1 MAYRTGLVPGHAG
14 GGDHL
19 NTFFSQDEHRRVLD
33 TSIDV
38 PKEKPSFPLPLDQVG
53 ISGKTVWVCFNNEQ
67 WSRLPFTAE
76 ILINLPGDV
85 RGIHM
90 SRIEQAIS
98 DLHNDKFDDLRD
110 YVLQLGNKV
119 MKGQSAT
126 TGSIALQGQMPLLQR
141 TPVSEKLSIDTVEI
155 SVQAEFHDNNN
166 PASPMVMM
174 GAALCHLTACPCT
187 LAYNESLFNHH
198 DATCP
203 LATHSQRTKTALTI
217 ESNSTTV
224 PTLTFDELIDCLSG
238 ALHVSRD
245 LLKRPDEAELILK
258 AHRQP
263 QFVEDV
269 VRETAR
275 EVGRRFGD
283 RLPPSTRVCIK
294 SLSLESIHIHDVTCR
309 LNTSLEEILNLLQ
322 Q

>member
-1 MAYRTGLVPGHAG
+1 
-14 GGDHL
+14 L

-33 TSIDV
+33 TGVDV
-38 PKEKPSFPLPLDQVG
+38 PEETPSFPLPLDQVG
-53 ISGKTVWVCFNNEQ
+53 ISGKTVWVLFKNEQ
-67 WSRLPFTAE
+67 WGRLPFAAE

-98 DLHNDKFDDLRD
+98 DLHNQKFDDLRD
-110 YVLQLGNKV
+110 YALDLGGKV
-119 MKGQSAT
+119 MDGQRAT
-126 TGSIALQGQMPLLQR
+126 AGSIALRGQVPLLQQ
-141 TPVSEKLSIDTVEI
+141 TPVSEMVSIDTVEI
-155 SVQAEFHDNNN
+155 SVQAQFHDKKAV
-166 PASPMVMM
+166 ASSTIMV

-187 LAYNESLFNHH
+187 LAYNEVLFTHK
-198 DATCP
+198 DSPCP
-203 LATHSQRTKTALTI
+203 PATHSQRSRTSLAI
-217 ESNSTTV
+217 ESDNASFL
-224 PTLTFDELIDCLSG
+224 PAPTFDELIDCLSS

-245 LLKRPDEAELILK
+245 LLKRPDEAELILQ

-275 EVGRRFGD
+275 EVGRTFGG
-283 RLPPSTRVCIK
+283 RLPATTRVLIK

-309 LNTSLEEILNLLQ
+309 LNTSLKEILNIL
-322 Q
+322 

>member
-1 MAYRTGLVPGHAG
+1 MS
-14 GGDHL
+14 
-19 NTFFSQDEHRRVLD
+19 TFFSQDEHRRVLD
-33 TSIDV
+33 ISVDV
-38 PKEKPSFPLPLDQVG
+38 PKQKPSFPLPLDQVG
-53 ISGKTVWVCFNNEQ
+53 ISGKTVWICFKNEQ
-67 WSRLPFTAE
+67 WSRLPFTAD

-98 DLHNDKFDDLRD
+98 DLYNDKFDDLRD
-110 YVLQLGNKV
+110 YVLQLGDKL
-119 MKGQSAT
+119 MKGQRAS
-126 TGSIALQGQMPLLQR
+126 TGSITLQGQTPHLQR
-141 TPVSEKLSIDTVEI
+141 TPVSDKLSIDTVEI
-155 SVQAEFHDNNN
+155 SMQAEFHVNNN
-166 PASPMVMM
+166 LASPMVMM

-198 DATCP
+198 DSTCP

-217 ESNSTTV
+217 ECNSNTALA
-224 PTLTFDELIDCLSG
+224 LTFDELIDCLSG

-275 EVGRRFGD
+275 EVGKTFGD
-283 RLPPSTRVCIK
+283 RLPPTTRVLIK
-294 SLSLESIHIHDVTCR
+294 SVSFESIHIHDVTCR
-309 LNTSLEEILNLLQ
+309 LNTSLKEILNLL
-322 Q
+322 

>member
-1 MAYRTGLVPGHAG
+1 
-14 GGDHL
+14 L

-53 ISGKTVWVCFNNEQ
+53 ISGKTVWVLFNNDQ
-67 WSRLPFTAE
+67 WGRLPFAAE
-76 ILINLPGDV
+76 ILINLPGDI

-98 DLHNDKFDDLRD
+98 DLHNKKYDDLRD
-110 YVLQLGNKV
+110 YALELGGKV
-119 MKGQSAT
+119 MDGQQAT
-126 TGSIALQGQMPLLQR
+126 TGSITLEGRVPLLQQ
-141 TPVSEKLSIDTVEI
+141 TPVSEKISIDTVEI
-155 SVQAEFHDNNN
+155 SVQAKFHDNRE
-166 PASPMVMM
+166 PATPMVMM
-174 GAALCHLTACPCT
+174 GAATHHLTACPCT
-187 LAYNESLFNHH
+187 LAYNEVLYNRQDSSS
-198 DATCP
+198 P
-203 LATHSQRTKTALTI
+203 LSTHSQRTKTSLTV
-217 ESNSTTV
+217 ESDNATAAV
-224 PTLTFDELIDCLSG
+224 PTFDELINCLSG
-238 ALHVSRD
+238 ALHVSQD

-283 RLPPSTRVCIK
+283 RLPPSTRVSIK

-309 LNTSLEEILNLLQ
+309 LNTSLKEILNLLQ

>member
-1 MAYRTGLVPGHAG
+1 LSAY
-14 GGDHL
+14 
-19 NTFFSQDEHRRVLD
+19 FSQDEHQRVLD

-53 ISGKTVWVCFNNEQ
+53 ISGKTVWVLFKNGQ
-67 WSRLPFTAE
+67 WGRLPFAAE
-76 ILINLPGDV
+76 ILINLPGDI

-98 DLHNDKFDDLRD
+98 DLHNEEFDDLRE
-110 YVLQLGNKV
+110 YVLRLGNKV
-119 MKGQSAT
+119 MEGQRAS
-126 TGSIALQGQMPLLQR
+126 TGTISLQGQVPLLQQ
-141 TPVSEKLSIDTVEI
+141 TPVSDKLSIDTVEI
-155 SVQAEFHDNNN
+155 SVQGDFHDDKNL
-166 PASPMVMM
+166 ASPRIMM
-174 GAALCHLTACPCT
+174 GVALCHLTACPCT
-187 LAYNESLFNHH
+187 LAYNEVLFNHQ
-198 DATCP
+198 DSSCP
-203 LATHSQRTKTALTI
+203 AATHSQRTKTALTI
-217 ESNSTTV
+217 ESNSTSPAV
-224 PTLTFDELIDCLSG
+224 TFDELIDCLSG

-275 EVGRRFGD
+275 EAGRRFGG
-283 RLPPSTRVCIK
+283 RLPTTTRVLIK

-309 LNTSLEEILNLLQ
+309 LDTSLKEILNIL
-322 Q
+322 

>member
-1 MAYRTGLVPGHAG
+1 
-14 GGDHL
+14 L
-19 NTFFSQDEHRRVLD
+19 NTFFSQVEHRRVLD

-38 PKEKPSFPLPLDQVG
+38 PMEKPSFPLPLDQVG
-53 ISGKTVWVCFNNEQ
+53 ISGKTVWVLFKNDQ
-67 WSRLPFTAE
+67 WGRLPFAAE
-76 ILINLPGDV
+76 ILINLPGNI

-98 DLHNDKFDDLRD
+98 DLHNEKFSDLRD
-110 YVLQLGNKV
+110 YALELGGKV
-119 MKGQSAT
+119 MDGQQAT
-126 TGSIALQGQMPLLQR
+126 AGSIALRGQAPLLQQ
-141 TPVSEKLSIDTVEI
+141 TPVSEKVSIDTVEL
-155 SVQAEFHDNNN
+155 SVLAQFHDDRKLT
-166 PASPMVMM
+166 SPTVMV
-174 GAALCHLTACPCT
+174 GVALCHLTACPCT
-187 LAYNESLFNHH
+187 LAYNEALFMHK
-198 DATCP
+198 DSPCP
-203 LATHSQRTKTALTI
+203 PATHSQRSRTSLAI
-217 ESNSTTV
+217 ESDSSSSLPL
-224 PTLTFDELIDCLSG
+224 PTFNELTDCLSS

-283 RLPPSTRVCIK
+283 RLPPSTRVRIK

-309 LNTSLEEILNLLQ
+309 LNKSLEEILNLLQ